1 MKKTIFF
8 MAMLAIAI
16 AIFISSCQTSGVI
29 VAESDTDHGSED
41 GPRKMRIAN
50 TDTTRET
57 KTIIIEITGQPEYID
72 QLTEAAN
79 GKFEIH
85 YFLKEV
91 KASSFPQKTEGN
103 LKNK

>member
-29 VAESDTDHGSED
+29 VAESDTDRGSSD

-57 KTIIIEITGQPEYID
+57 DTIIIVITGQPEYID
-72 QLTEAAN
+72 RLTKAAN
-79 GKFEIH
+79 LRFKMH
-85 YFLKEV
+85 YVLKGV
-91 KASSFPQKTEGN
+91 KTPPKPKNQGGD
-103 LKNK
+103 LKK